1 MRNIFIF
8 TLSFLSFFASGQSA
22 RKLNKQ
28 LKVEYAVLVK
38 DYNQLFDQYD
48 SLFAETK
55 TKKGAFLQK
64 KKSAEQELN
73 LTKESIRVCLK
84 NYDRLVNLAFTKDI
98 AFTRASIE
106 TIQLP
111 DLRFPELL
119 VADKQYKMT
128 DLVRTNYPNSMSSK
142 KIKQQNSEYADYLQR
157 LKGDTSILS
166 KALND
171 FNVISQLYQTYGP
184 KYDSIS
190 KSLKDQN
197 DELSLKRSVLD
208 KFLQQARA
216 NYQSKGPK
224 GFNEYYADYFPDVFP
239 TEKDIQFADVTAT
252 SGDFEEAIPIAPV
265 KVESVQQEGPIIY
278 DFVDEIAEFPGGKAE
293 MIAYLATNIKYP
305 ENALKLGLQGK
316 CYLRF
321 IVSENG
327 YISNVKVMRG
337 VPDCPECDK
346 EAIRVVKS
354 MPNWI
359 PGKLNGKAVNSVFNL
374 PVAFKL

>member
-1 MRNIFIF
+1 
-8 TLSFLSFFASGQSA
+8 
-22 RKLNKQ
+22 
-28 LKVEYAVLVK
+28 
-38 DYNQLFDQYD
+38 
-48 SLFAETK
+48 
-55 TKKGAFLQK
+55 
-64 KKSAEQELN
+64 
-73 LTKESIRVCLK
+73 
-84 NYDRLVNLAFTKDI
+84 
-98 AFTRASIE
+98 
-106 TIQLP
+106 
-111 DLRFPELL
+111 
-119 VADKQYKMT
+119 
-128 DLVRTNYPNSMSSK
+128 MSSK

-278 DFVDEIAEFPGGKAE
+278 DFVDEIAEFPGGKTA
-293 MIAYLATNIKYP
+293 MNAFLASNIKYP
-305 ENALKLGLQGK
+305 ETAIKLGLQGK
-316 CYLRF
+316 CYLKF
-321 IVSENG
+321 VVSENG
-327 YISNVKVMRG
+327 NVSNVNVVKG
-337 VPDCPECDK
+337 VTDCPECDK
-346 EAIRVVKS
+346 EAIRVVRS
-354 MPNWI
+354 MPNWK
-359 PGKLNGKAVNSVFNL
+359 PAKMNGKAVNSFYTL
-374 PVAFKL
+374 PVSFKL